1 MADANDKRTSFK
13 ETVDM
18 VDGGLLGLERFETLQ
33 INLGNRCNQSCRH
46 CHVQAG
52 PMGTKV
58 MTRETME
65 KVLGFLDGHG
75 ELVAD
80 ITGGCPELNPDF
92 RFFVEGLVQRC
103 GRVMTRTNLSVFFE
117 DGLEWVPKWYRD
129 NGVVV
134 VASLPCYTKENV
146 DEQRGAGIF
155 DKSIRAIRMLN
166 ELGYG
171 VDEGLE
177 LNLVYNPGG
186 EFLPGPQKELEADYK
201 KRLFD
206 EYGVRFNSLFTIT
219 NAPIGRF
226 KQYLEAN
233 GKLEEYLGLMV
244 GSFNAEAAKGI
255 MCRRL
260 LSVDWRG
267 VMYNC
272 DFNQALDMA
281 ILDGDGRC
289 VTIDSAD
296 KLLGGEI
303 EIVTGEHCFCCTAG
317 AGSSCT
323 GSVVSDSGGR

>member
-1 MADANDKRTSFK
+1 MAEANDRRMSFR
-13 ETVDM
+13 ETV
-18 VDGGLLGLERFETLQ
+18 GCGLLRMDGLETLQ
-33 INLGNRCNQSCRH
+33 INLGNRCNQTCRH

-52 PMGTKV
+52 PMGTKI
-58 MTRETME
+58 MSRETME
-65 KVLGFLDGHG
+65 KILKFLDVHG
-75 ELVAD
+75 GLVAD

-92 RFFVEGLVQRC
+92 AFFVEGLVERC

-117 DGLEWVPKWYRD
+117 DGLDWVPRWYRD
-129 NGVVV
+129 KGVVII
-134 VASLPCYTKENV
+134 ASLPCYTKKNV

-171 VDEGLE
+171 VDDGVE
-177 LNLVYNPGG
+177 LDLVYNPGG
-186 EFLPGPQKELEADYK
+186 EFLPGPQKSLEADYK
-201 KRLFD
+201 ARLFE

-233 GKLEEYLGLMV
+233 GKLEEYLDLLV
-244 GSFNAEAAKGI
+244 RSFNPEAAKGI

-267 VMYNC
+267 VIYNC

-281 ILDGDGRC
+281 IMDSEGRC
-289 VTIDSAD
+289 VTIDSVGGM
-296 KLLGGEI
+296 LGREI

-323 GSVVSDSGGR
+323 GSVLSGV